1 MTEMI
6 LNFPTLE
13 FPGWGVKNSV
23 PHSNASPDEN
33 RRLMIESSDLSSLHL
48 LHLRFTCQQYLPKAP
63 ILHLQKP
70 IIVKFFGEIK
80 SSTLQFHL
88 TLMV

>member
-63 ILHLQKP
+63 IPILHY
-70 IIVKFFGEIK
+70 
-80 SSTLQFHL
+80 
-88 TLMV
+88 